1 MKIAMMVLG
10 YVPLPRPSDMIYA
23 PADIAVSIAEGLA
36 RKGHQVDLFGPL
48 GSRSNDPHITVQTL
62 NLRPLAQTQREMR
75 RLFRSSDRFTNY
87 VPQIWDQYFAKEM
100 FVRASHG
107 VYDVLHF
114 HHPEIA
120 LPLAKAFTNV
130 QVVYTLHDPITSWYR
145 ELLELYETPNQHHIS
160 ISMNQRRDAPDLPYI
175 ANIYNGTYLHNFT
188 FSAAHEDYLLYVGR
202 IVPEKGVKE
211 AVRVARETN
220 HRLLIIGTVYPDS
233 QGYFDQYIKP
243 FLNNRILY
251 LGFIEQSHLSQYYQ
265 NAKALL
271 TPVQWEEPF
280 GLTTIEAMACG
291 TPVIS
296 LQRGAAPE
304 IIQDGETGFVVD
316 SIADMITAVGNIER
330 INRRACRKHVETK
343 FSLTHMVDAY
353 EQAFLKLVP
362 PLQRKLMHPQPVIQ
376 KQLKRV
382 PFRFRRQKPGTGGKT
397 YPAS

>member
-36 RKGHQVDLFGPL
+36 RKGHQIDLFAPI
-48 GSRSNDPHITVQTL
+48 GSRSNNTHIAVQTL

-75 RLFRSSDRFTNY
+75 ELFKTSDRFTNY
-87 VPQIWDQYFAKEM
+87 VPQIWDQYFAKVM

-120 LPLAKAFTNV
+120 LPLAKTYADV
-130 QVVYTLHDPITSWYR
+130 QVVYTLHDPVTAWYR
-145 ELLELYETPNQHHIS
+145 ELLELYETPNQHYIS
-160 ISMNQRRDAPDLPYI
+160 ISMNQRRDAPDLPYL
-175 ANIYNGTYLHNFT
+175 ANIYNGTYLHNFP
-188 FSAAHEDYLLYVGR
+188 FSENHEDYLLFVGR
-202 IVPEKGVKE
+202 VVPEKGVKE
-211 AVRVARETN
+211 AVRIARETN
-220 HRLLIIGTVYPDS
+220 HRLLIIGTEYPDS

-291 TPVIS
+291 TPVIA
-296 LQRGAAPE
+296 LRRGAAPE
-304 IIQDGETGFVVD
+304 IIQDGVNGFVVN
-316 SIADMITAVGNIER
+316 SVADMISAVGKIDQ
-330 INRRACRKHVETK
+330 IDRRACRSHVEK
-343 FSLTHMVDAY
+343 SFSLARMVDAY
-353 EQAFLKLVP
+353 EEAFLTLLP
-362 PLQRKLMHPQPVIQ
+362 PLQRKLMRSQPVIQ

-382 PFRFRRQKPGTGGKT
+382 PFRFRRQQPGTDSKT
-397 YPAS
+397 